1 MTAAPQT
8 QLAKEQ
14 DTCSEDAA
22 TKMRKSERLG
32 NSLDNSMSPGDIPG
46 DGAGKLY
53 TICNSISMLSKREVA
68 VTTNDALAMGD
79 HNEAGTKRKSV
90 QVHDPGLT
98 QAVGKLTDKLMQLL
112 VQHQLASD
120 AAAAEP
126 ILAAAAAIA
135 LEATEMRRRE
145 KVALERMKEIEEH
158 RLEIMQGLVEYEKR
172 KEKRE
177 KRRGGKRRASE

>member
-1 MTAAPQT
+1 M
-8 QLAKEQ
+8 
-14 DTCSEDAA
+14 
-22 TKMRKSERLG
+22 
-32 NSLDNSMSPGDIPG
+32 
-46 DGAGKLY
+46 
-53 TICNSISMLSKREVA
+53 
-68 VTTNDALAMGD
+68 
-79 HNEAGTKRKSV
+79 